1 MSDDLNNKIKQL
13 TDLLSQESMPDNLK
27 SLFSLL
33 TSSMGKNETS
43 QKTEEIPALKEPRE
57 EAQNKGEF
65 DTTEMVR
72 KIKTVMDRM
81 NTKNDPRVNL
91 LSAIRPYMN
100 TNRQKTLDNCIKV
113 LQVSS
118 LAKLMD
124 ETEK

>member
-81 NTKNDPRVNL
+81 NTKNDPRVTSYL
-91 LSAIRPYMN
+91 
-100 TNRQKTLDNCIKV
+100 QLD
-113 LQVSS
+113 L
-118 LAKLMD
+118 
-124 ETEK
+124 T